1 MTTELTKAAQQALEA
16 CPFCGADPQDA
27 RHIEY
32 GRWAVTCRCGA
43 SGASA
48 NTGPNATDAAKI
60 KAYSD
65 ARTTWN
71 TRALT
76 HPAQP
81 THITW
86 DASGNRCV
94 NGVPAEGGEAWA
106 KTASELNHFAHTG
119 KWPEESTAPPAS
131 QEQAQQPSIAGFK
144 VVLDPT
150 MPPGRIK
157 FVQQPSGGE
166 AVRRYTNAQALK
178 CADKLNQSFTPTP
191 LKDEAAD
198 HIRELVALTLA
209 TPKPEPMTEHQRGN
223 LVMEHLGPAAL
234 AGDKMSPLDAF
245 TLGIEATECFHGIT
259 KEQA

>member
-1 MTTELTKAAQQALEA
+1 MTTELTKAAHQALEA

-119 KWPEESTAPPAS
+119 KWPEDSTAPPAS
-131 QEQAQQPSIAGFK
+131 QAQAQQPSEPNCDRSACGDFS
-144 VVLDPT
+144 
-150 MPPGRIK
+150 PGPCDHPDCHALRK
-157 FVQQPSGGE
+157 QQPSGVEVVTRESALE
-166 AVRRYTNAQALK
+166 AIEHVEQHNGPGRA
-178 CADKLNQSFTPTP
+178 
-191 LKDEAAD
+191 DEA
-198 HIRELVALTLA
+198 RRMLA
-209 TPKPEPMTEHQRGN
+209 SPKPEPMTEQQRGN
-223 LVMEHLGPAAL
+223 LVMEHLGLPAL
-234 AGDKMSPLDAF
+234 MGDKMSPLDAF
-245 TLGIEATECFHGIT
+245 TLGIEATERFYGIT
-259 KEQA
+259 KGEA